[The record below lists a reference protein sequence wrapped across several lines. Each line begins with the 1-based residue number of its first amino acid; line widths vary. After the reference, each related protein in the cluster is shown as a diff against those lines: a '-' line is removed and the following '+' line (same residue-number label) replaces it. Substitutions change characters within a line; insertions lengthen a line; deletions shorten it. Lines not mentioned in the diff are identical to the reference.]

1 MAEEHKGEGGGVI
14 ALLALISLTALFLSI
29 LAVVVAF
36 ANRNHVATASP
47 ANGTTIA
54 VALTD
59 FKVGL
64 ASATIPAGQVTLQ
77 IANEGTQAH
86 ELLVFAT
93 SLDPAA
99 FPRQADGSVDEEGQ
113 GLNKISD
120 GDNLDRGGTQTRTV
134 DLTTPGRYVLLCNL
148 PDHFAQGMYT
158 TVTVK

>member
-1 MAEEHKGEGGGVI
+1 MAEEQKGEGGGVI

-36 ANRNHVATASP
+36 ANRNHVGTASP
-47 ANGTTIA
+47 AGATIA

-77 IANEGTQAH
+77 IANEGSQAH

-93 SLDPAA
+93 SLDPTA
-99 FPRQADGSVDEEGQ
+99 FPKAADGSVDEEGQ
-113 GLNKISD
+113 GMDKISD
-120 GDNLDRGGTQTRTV
+120 GENLDPGGSQTRTV
-134 DLTTPGRYVLLCNL
+134 DLTKPGRYVLLCNL